1 MPLSI
6 CCTGS
11 WVIGGGTTDMLRCF
25 PLGGTACGWLSTA
38 PIGLVFGRGEVAE
51 EDEAVFEECT
61 GAATT

>member
-1 MPLSI
+1 
-6 CCTGS
+6 
-11 WVIGGGTTDMLRCF
+11 MLRCF
-25 PLGGTACGWLSTA
+25 PLGGTACGWLSNA